1 MSAPQAAGPPVL
13 AVVGP
18 TASGKSALA
27 LQLAEAL
34 KGRVVN
40 ADALQL
46 YRELPLLTAQP
57 DAGSKARAPHRLY
70 GIRAAEDPASAG
82 LWCTLAAAEIAAA
95 RSAGQRPILAG
106 GSGLYLKALSRG
118 LAPVP
123 PPPPAVREETDA
135 LLAREGPEALHAR
148 LALEDPETAQ
158 RIGPGDRQRI
168 ARAWSVLRATG
179 RPLAAWQ
186 RQGSPGMPLRWLVLL
201 PDREW
206 LRAQVARRFE
216 IMLEAGALEE
226 VRALAA
232 RSPDPALPALKAVGY
247 RQLTAVLAGDLSL
260 GQAKQQAIAATR
272 RYVKRQTTWLRHQVI
287 AAERDVAL
295 WHAHYSYDLGGKIVA
310 YLQEIP

>member
-1 MSAPQAAGPPVL
+1 VSAPQAPVL

-18 TASGKSALA
+18 SASGKSALA

-70 GIRAAEDPASAG
+70 GIRTAEEPASAG

-95 RSAGQRPILAG
+95 RSAGQQPILAG

-123 PPPPAVREETDA
+123 PLPPAVREASDA

-148 LALEDPETAQ
+148 LAREDPETAQ
-158 RIGPGDRQRI
+158 RIAPGDRQRI

-179 RPLAAWQ
+179 RCLTAWQ
-186 RQGSPGMPLRWLVLL
+186 RQGSPGTPLRWLLLL
-201 PDREW
+201 PDRDW

-216 IMLEAGALEE
+216 AMLEAGALEE

-232 RSPDPALPALKAVGY
+232 RGPDPALPALKAIGY
-247 RQLTAVLAGDLSL
+247 RELTAVLAGGLSL
-260 GQAKQQAIAATR
+260 DRAREQAIAATR

-287 AAERDVAL
+287 AAEQDVTV
-295 WHAHYSYDLGGKIVA
+295 WHRHYSCDLGSKIVA
-310 YLQEIP
+310 YLRETP